1 MHGLMEGGQEEERSH
16 GVAICQGSHA
26 FKVEYILVF
35 MLFIYLFIYFDFK
48 IGPYLK

>member
-35 MLFIYLFIYFDFK
+35 MLFIYLFIL
-48 IGPYLK
+48 ILKLDLI